1 MIDKKIPIIN
11 ANNGKLPQNIN
22 KKESENKELPKMMTI
37 REIAATGIQPE
48 YALRT
53 LVREGRLPAI
63 RCGTAVRINLNTLID
78 LLNDTNSILYMS

>member
-37 REIAATGIQPE
+37 REIAATGILPE
-48 YALRT
+48 Y
-53 LVREGRLPAI
+53 